1 MDSYVSVIIGIIFLN
16 ILKMREPN
24 WRQRKNDNIKS
35 TLKSIFFLIKT
46 FKKFMLIKIS
56 FFDYR

>member
-1 MDSYVSVIIGIIFLN
+1 
-16 ILKMREPN
+16 MREPN

-35 TLKSIFFLIKT
+35 TLNSIFFLIKA
-46 FKKFMLIKIS
+46 FKKFMLIKIN